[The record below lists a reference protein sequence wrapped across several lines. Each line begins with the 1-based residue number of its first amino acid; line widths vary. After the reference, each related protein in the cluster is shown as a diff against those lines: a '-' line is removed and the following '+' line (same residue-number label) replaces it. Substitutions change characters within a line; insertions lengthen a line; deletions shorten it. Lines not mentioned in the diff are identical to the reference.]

1 MKLLKFLFI
10 LIFIILIIV
19 GIPVGLVFY
28 SLSDTTDAAP
38 IELYEPTITTEEIIT
53 PLIKD
58 TFANMGDNYALE
70 LGLTEDD
77 LNKLIYAIIKKS
89 INTEYN
95 PKYGTTDKE
104 LYINS
109 DIVIPDNIT
118 LIGGKKVL
126 IKHAYAEYIDG
137 KIYLNLTADGL
148 NLIQSRFILGFS
160 LTTNADEFI
169 LKIEE
174 LRLGKISLLTGFG
187 KKIFDSA
194 VNNGIIT
201 DTQVNKFLEEKK
213 LPLKFDLSTF
223 SFKSNKKEFGEFI
236 SKQLSSEETDE
247 IITNFLDI
255 LTNSENDM
263 LHLSTVNDLFS
274 FKINLDKLK
283 VDDSLTT
290 VSDYVKHDIDFHY
303 FAQAK
308 AQNIIFNLMTSNDK
322 RILFTEIEFSQLIY
336 TETQHYEILKFEE
349 KILGDTNLSFKI
361 EGIIIDIEEDNF
373 IINLI
378 LNINGLKT
386 VAILKCPITY
396 SDISHTEIHINV
408 PDIVVLGNN
417 LEVNSSFIISL
428 LENTMKDNNV
438 MPFIN
443 QNGEHYFKLTAQ
455 VFDSFVNNADASTPL
470 HVTKIEFINDSL
482 SVYVE
487 CDNQQISDLIDDV
500 TNQLTDILKDEF
512 ISTIE
517 FNTSNDQLE
526 AVESITESINNITE
540 KITDPNLEL
549 TTEDTDKLIND
560 FNTLSTEN
568 QNLFLLGLQEQFNN
582 EGTNDF
588 FDLYNSLFNQG
599 E

>member
-1 MKLLKFLFI
+1 MI
-10 LIFIILIIV
+10 
-19 GIPVGLVFY
+19 
-28 SLSDTTDAAP
+28 
-38 IELYEPTITTEEIIT
+38 
-53 PLIKD
+53 
-58 TFANMGDNYALE
+58 
-70 LGLTEDD
+70 
-77 LNKLIYAIIKKS
+77 
-89 INTEYN
+89 
-95 PKYGTTDKE
+95 
-104 LYINS
+104 
-109 DIVIPDNIT
+109 
-118 LIGGKKVL
+118 
-126 IKHAYAEYIDG
+126 
-137 KIYLNLTADGL
+137 
-148 NLIQSRFILGFS
+148 
-160 LTTNADEFI
+160 
-169 LKIEE
+169 
-174 LRLGKISLLTGFG
+174 
-187 KKIFDSA
+187 
-194 VNNGIIT
+194 
-201 DTQVNKFLEEKK
+201 
-213 LPLKFDLSTF
+213 
-223 SFKSNKKEFGEFI
+223 NKK
-236 SKQLSSEETDE
+236 
-247 IITNFLDI
+247 
-255 LTNSENDM
+255 
-263 LHLSTVNDLFS
+263 
-274 FKINLDKLK
+274 
-283 VDDSLTT
+283 
-290 VSDYVKHDIDFHY
+290 
-303 FAQAK
+303 
-308 AQNIIFNLMTSNDK
+308 QNIIK
-322 RILFTEIEFSQLIY
+322 E
-336 TETQHYEILKFEE
+336 
-349 KILGDTNLSFKI
+349 
-361 EGIIIDIEEDNF
+361 
-373 IINLI
+373 
-378 LNINGLKT
+378 T

-408 PDIVVLGNN
+408 PDIVVIGNN

-470 HVTKIEFINDSL
+470 HVTKIEFIHDSL

-549 TTEDTDKLIND
+549 STEDTDKLIND